1 MHSLVLHTLPVMH
14 LPLSKERSN
23 YLQEYTLIAKSC
35 HKQQVCKHLNSQST
49 NWKWLMT
56 IAFWELIWV
65 DIISRFSKQNIFDTK
80 SLKRRDNS
88 YRIFVMLLQNYGL
101 LVVVNYSRVRIKTTL
116 MSSDNC

>member
-88 YRIFVMLLQNYGL
+88 YRI
-101 LVVVNYSRVRIKTTL
+101 KH
-116 MSSDNC
+116 